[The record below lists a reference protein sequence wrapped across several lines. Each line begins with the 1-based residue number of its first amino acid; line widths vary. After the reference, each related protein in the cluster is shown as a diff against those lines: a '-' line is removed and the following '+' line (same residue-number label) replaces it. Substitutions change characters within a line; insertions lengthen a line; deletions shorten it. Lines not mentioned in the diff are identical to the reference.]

1 MCGRHQAVGVSFAAH
16 DERGIS
22 HRAGDHAEYARSGGS
37 RTFAMHDYVTT
48 AVRFLPRE
56 VVMVLDS
63 RDDSRTEQLCYQSM
77 NDVVISRRVVAH
89 QVHGRPVFLTGLIV
103 ETQPRETADIG
114 VPLRQQVASDV
125 AVGVTD
131 GGSRA
136 ATAAVTEQRDV
147 LARVEI

>member
-1 MCGRHQAVGVSFAAH
+1 
-16 DERGIS
+16 
-22 HRAGDHAEYARSGGS
+22 
-37 RTFAMHDYVTT
+37 MHDYVTT